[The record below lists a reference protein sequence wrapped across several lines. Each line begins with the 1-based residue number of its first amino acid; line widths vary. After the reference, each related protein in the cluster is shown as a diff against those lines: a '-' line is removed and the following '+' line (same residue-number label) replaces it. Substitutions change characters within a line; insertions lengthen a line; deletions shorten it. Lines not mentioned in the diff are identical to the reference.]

1 MALSEQQQ
9 QSLLGVTSFMFD
21 FAPDQASY
29 DRFESILDENPSFY
43 DLGTNLAGTDAYTS
57 QFSEGATADEK
68 IGVILGRLGL
78 EEGSQGYERGTDF
91 INQRLDDGIPEGQ
104 VLMEIGEKL
113 LQETPPE
120 GLEDAAATLQNK
132 IAVSQ
137 NYLESGAEGYSSD
150 TIPDL
155 LDGVTADQA
164 SVEAA
169 QEKIDNLPTQ
179 SGGEGETFTLTG
191 ETDVLTG
198 TDGDDTF
205 LAPEDSFQQ
214 FDQIDG
220 GAGVDTL
227 RVAAGETVDGDISGV
242 EVLSVEGDGD
252 TTVNADSVGGLEQL
266 SFVGNETGATVTG
279 LTDNQTV
286 SVQDAGTETLVEYDL
301 SLAADA
307 SVVNVELQDSNVGV
321 SVSEGEADSLNVRS
335 SGTSTLNVVDTFA
348 AGLSSVAV
356 AASGALTLSGDSL
369 GSNVEGDVTF
379 DAAESEGNITADG
392 VLADATNVIGGAGDD
407 NFGALDTATSVE
419 AGAGDDTI
427 DLSGNEED
435 VTVNAGAGDD
445 RIELGEQ
452 GLTGKSIDGG
462 EGNDTVVTAADEF
475 STQNYD
481 AINTLQN
488 VETLEFSADDVTV
501 DASELDASA
510 LTFTGNAATVENLG
524 ADQTAVVDGGAVA
537 ETGTAA
543 EQTLNVE
550 GDIADTVN
558 VEASYDEGED
568 GTNLANIVT
577 LNVADDEDVESAETL
592 NLSGNGNVEFVNGAE
607 AVEEATDDSGNVT
620 TPGVPAG
627 ETFASVDASEM
638 TGELD
643 YTNVADVEESIT
655 LGEDNGADT
664 LTVADGSTYGSMD
677 VITNFDS
684 TVDED
689 ADGNIST
696 EDGADT
702 TFDTLEGIT
711 GEFASVDVSDA
722 NDLNGAFAT
731 AAADGAAGDGVF
743 FNFDDNTYAFADSDG
758 NGEYGNADA
767 AIQLVGTH
775 DLSADNAAYADVA

>member
-1 MALSEQQQ
+1 
-9 QSLLGVTSFMFD
+9 MFD

-137 NYLESGAEGYSSD
+137 NYLESGNEGYSSD
-150 TIPDL
+150 TIPGL

-205 LAPEDSFQQ
+205 LAPDDSFQQ

-227 RVAAGETVDGDISGV
+227 RVTAGQTVDGDISGV
-242 EVLSVEGDGD
+242 EVLSVEGNGD
-252 TTVNADSVGGLEQL
+252 TTVNADSVGGLEQM
-266 SFVGNETGATVTG
+266 SFVGNETDGSSVTG

-286 SVQDAGTETLVEYDL
+286 SVQDGGTEDQVDYDL

-321 SVSEGEADSLNVRS
+321 SVSDSEADSLNVRS
-335 SGTSTLNVVDTFA
+335 SGTSTLNVDTFA

-369 GSNVEGDVTF
+369 GTDVEGDVTF
-379 DAAESEGNITADG
+379 DAAESEGDITAAAEDD

-407 NFGALDTATSVE
+407 NFGALDAATSVE
-419 AGAGDDTI
+419 AGAGDDII
-427 DLSGNEED
+427 DLSGNEEDD

-445 RIELGEQ
+445 RIELGSQ
-452 GLTGKSIDGG
+452 DLTGKSIDGG
-462 EGNDTVVTAADEF
+462 EGNDTVVTSAGEF

-510 LTFTGNAATVENLG
+510 LTFTGDTATVENLG

-537 ETGTAA
+537 EGETAA
-543 EQTLNVE
+543 AQTLNVE

-568 GTNLANIVT
+568 GTNLANTVT
-577 LNVADDEDVESAETL
+577 LNVADDEDVDDAAL
-592 NLSGNGNVEFVNGAE
+592 NLSGNGNVEFVNGA
-607 AVEEATDDSGNVT
+607 AATDVDPDGTPDSGDEYT
-620 TPGVPAG
+620 TAAG

-643 YTNVADVEESIT
+643 YANVADVEESIT

-689 ADGNIST
+689 ADA
-696 EDGADT
+696 EGADVT
-702 TFDTLEGIT
+702 ADTLEGIT
-711 GEFASVDVSDA
+711 GSFASVDVSDA
-722 NDLNGAFAT
+722 NDLNDAFAT
-731 AAADGAAGDGVF
+731 AAADDNADTGVF
-743 FNFDDNTYAFADSDG
+743 FNFDDNTYAFSDNG
-758 NGEYGNADA
+758 GTDGEYDNADA

-775 DLSADNAAYADVA
+775 DLSADNAAYAYADVA

>member
-1 MALSEQQQ
+1 MVL
-9 QSLLGVTSFMFD
+9 T
-21 FAPDQASY
+21 
-29 DRFESILDENPSFY
+29 
-43 DLGTNLAGTDAYTS
+43 
-57 QFSEGATADEK
+57 EG
-68 IGVILGRLGL
+68 
-78 EEGSQGYERGTDF
+78 
-91 INQRLDDGIPEGQ
+91 
-104 VLMEIGEKL
+104 
-113 LQETPPE
+113 
-120 GLEDAAATLQNK
+120 
-132 IAVSQ
+132 
-137 NYLESGAEGYSSD
+137 
-150 TIPDL
+150 
-155 LDGVTADQA
+155 
-164 SVEAA
+164 
-169 QEKIDNLPTQ
+169 
-179 SGGEGETFTLTG
+179 
-191 ETDVLTG
+191 TDVLTG

-205 LAPEDSFQQ
+205 LAPADSFQQ

-227 RVAAGETVDGDISGV
+227 RVTAGQTVDGDISGV
-242 EVLSVEGDGD
+242 EVLSVEGNGV
-252 TTVNADSVGGLEQL
+252 TTVNADSVGGLEQM
-266 SFVGNETGATVTG
+266 SFVGNETDGSSVTG

-286 SVQDAGTETLVEYDL
+286 GIQDGGTETQVDYDL

-321 SVSEGEADSLNVRS
+321 LMSESEADSLNVRS
-335 SGTSTLNVVDTFA
+335 SGNSTLNVGDFA

-369 GSNVEGDVTF
+369 GSDVEGDVTF
-379 DAAESEGNITADG
+379 DAAESEGDITADG

-407 NFGALDTATSVE
+407 SFGALGAATSVE

-427 DLSGNEED
+427 DLADNEED

-445 RIELGEQ
+445 RIELGDQ
-452 GLTGKSIDGG
+452 DLTGNSIDGG
-462 EGNDTVVTAADEF
+462 EGNDTVVTSAADF

-510 LTFTGNAATVENLG
+510 LTFTGDTATVENLG
-524 ADQTAVVDGGAVA
+524 ADQTAVASAGPEAA
-537 ETGTAA
+537 TETST
-543 EQTLNVE
+543 QILNVE

-558 VEASYDEGED
+558 VEASYDDSEEEGEGD
-568 GTNLANIVT
+568 FANTVT
-577 LNVADDEDVESAETL
+577 LNVADDEDVASAETL
-592 NLSGNGNVEFVNGAE
+592 NLSGNGNVVFANGA
-607 AVEEATDDSGNVT
+607 TDENSTPDDASDDTVT
-620 TPGVPAG
+620 G

-684 TVDED
+684 TIDED
-689 ADGNIST
+689 ADA
-696 EDGADT
+696 EGADVT
-702 TFDTLEGIT
+702 ADTLEGIT

-731 AAADGAAGDGVF
+731 AAADDAAGDGVF
-743 FNFDDNTYAFADSDG
+743 FNFDDNTYAFADSDD